1 MADSSRH
8 RGWKYD
14 HGNTR
19 LEAFV
24 DMLKI
29 KREKERAG
37 KPPEKISW
45 ETFNYD

>member
-1 MADSSRH
+1 
-8 RGWKYD
+8 
-14 HGNTR
+14 
-19 LEAFV
+19 
-24 DMLKI
+24 MLKI